1 MPSGHHPAPM
11 NRRLAK
17 ALESALRVAPGEVE
31 LAGLMF
37 LYQLAVVS
45 TFIVGRATRDTLYL
59 RRMSPET
66 LPVMYTATAIAVA
79 VVGYVYSQRADRYR
93 RDRLCQAVLAASG
106 IATFAWWG
114 LMAWQPEAWGLY
126 PSLYILVE
134 IIGSIT
140 VIQVWTLAND
150 IFTSRQA
157 KRLFGIV
164 GAGGVSA
171 NIAVGFVIGGLS
183 WVVGPA
189 NLLLVNVALFA
200 VTVILVGRIGRK
212 ADRMLRESLDVPGVR
227 RRGHRMRLRRDP
239 HLRAVGLLVLVTFA
253 VVTLVD
259 FQFKIVARETF
270 TNERALG
277 SFFGYFYG
285 FAGVAASLVQFFITS
300 RVLEKAGILAAL
312 SILPG
317 SIFVGALTWLF
328 SPIAIVSVSLMRAAE
343 NVFRYTINDTTIQ
356 VLYVP
361 VPAFRRGR
369 AKAFIDGVLK
379 PSSIGITGLALL
391 AGTTLAAPRELAES
405 VLWLDVALL
414 LAWFA
419 ALWRVRRSYI
429 GALLQALQSRSLD
442 MDATSDLVDDDAK
455 RVLKTRLQSGS
466 PQQIVHVLE
475 LLRDVSVDW
484 TDELMNLLRHEAP
497 SIRRAALEQLERSH
511 RLEARTAV
519 ETLIDDPAPEVRAA
533 AVRAYCA
540 LDKRGRVAAI
550 ERLAE
555 PNLEVRVAAIV
566 ALAQHGDFDSMSRA
580 GRALEQLVQSPREV
594 NREAAADV
602 VGEVRW
608 TAFQPAIMKL
618 MNDRSVRVRRAA
630 ILAAGRLGSPDALL
644 PMVYKLAHDDT
655 AGATIQSLIRLQ
667 PGADSVLRK
676 VLANPQ
682 EDLRI
687 RRRIPAV
694 LMVSG
699 SEAALSTLVEQTRSR
714 DPELRSA
721 CARAA
726 ARLRERNSSWR
737 VDEAAVLGVIGSEVD
752 AARSDEELASAVA
765 RHQGPDHPVCGLLAR
780 SLRDRLNRRV
790 RILGDLLSV
799 LRPGEGL
806 RTVWTGLRSKTPS
819 VRSHAVE
826 LLDNLLDEPELRRV
840 LALVETWLAH
850 TGDGVRPQLDRTPA
864 PVAGLQTRLLRESD
878 PWILA
883 CALHWVRETRTP
895 ALIPEVASFLGFP
908 DPVVR
913 EAALRTLTAL
923 EPEPERLSNE
933 IRARLMRLQSDPDP
947 RVRSTWLLARTR
959 WEIVGA

>member
-1 MPSGHHPAPM
+1 M

-66 LPVMYTATAIAVA
+66 LPLMYTATAVAVA
-79 VVGYVYSQRADRYR
+79 TFGYLYSQRADRYR
-93 RDRLCQAVLAASG
+93 RDRLCQAVLGISG
-106 IATFAWWG
+106 LATFGFWALLVWE
-114 LMAWQPEAWGLY
+114 PELWGLY
-126 PSLYILVE
+126 PSLYVLVE

-189 NLLLVNVALFA
+189 NLLLVNVALFGL
-200 VTVILVGRIGRK
+200 TFLLVGRIGKK
-212 ADRMLRESLDVPGVR
+212 AERMLTEALDLPGVK
-227 RRGHRMRLRRDP
+227 RRGHRIRLRKDP
-239 HLRAVGLLVLVTFA
+239 HLRTVGLLVLITFA

-259 FQFKIVARETF
+259 FQFKIIARETF
-270 TNERALG
+270 TSERALG

-285 FAGVAASLVQFFITS
+285 FAGVAASLVQFFVTS
-300 RVLEKAGILAAL
+300 RVLEKAGILAGL
-312 SILPG
+312 SVLPG
-317 SIFVGALTWLF
+317 AILMGVMTWF
-328 SPIAIVSVSLMRAAE
+328 ITPIAVVATSLMRAAE
-343 NVFRYTINDTTIQ
+343 NIFRYTINDTTVQ

-361 VPAFRRGR
+361 VPAFKRGR

-379 PSSIGITGLALL
+379 PMSIGSTGLALL
-391 AGTTLAAPRELAES
+391 AGTTIATSRELAES
-405 VLWLDVALL
+405 VIWLDIALL

-419 ALWRVRRSYI
+419 ALWRVRKSYV

-455 RVLKTRLQSGS
+455 RVLRTRLQSGS

-484 TDELMNLLRHEAP
+484 TDELMALLNHEAP

-511 RLEARTAV
+511 RVEARAAV
-519 ETLIDDPAPEVRAA
+519 ESLIDDPSPEVRAA

-540 LDKRGRVAAI
+540 LDRRGRVAAI
-550 ERLAE
+550 DRLGEA
-555 PNLEVRVAAIV
+555 NLEVRVAAIV

-580 GRALEQLVQSPREV
+580 GRTLELLVQSPRETE
-594 NREAAADV
+594 REAAADII
-602 VGEVRW
+602 GEVRW
-608 TAFQPAIMKL
+608 ASFQGSVMKL

-630 ILAAGRLGSPDALL
+630 ILAAGRLGSPEALL
-644 PMVYKLAHDDT
+644 PLVYKLAHDDT
-655 AGATIQSLIRLQ
+655 AGATIQALIRLQ
-667 PGADSVLRK
+667 PAADSVLRK
-676 VLANPQ
+676 VLGNAQ

-694 LMVSG
+694 LMASG
-699 SEAALSTLVEQTRSR
+699 SEAALATLVDQTRSR

-721 CARAA
+721 CARSA
-726 ARLRERNSSWR
+726 ARLRERNPSWP
-737 VDEAAVLGVIGSEVD
+737 VDEVAVHAVLSNEIE
-752 AARSDEELASAVA
+752 AARADEELSAAVA
-765 RHQGPDHPVCGLLAR
+765 RHQSRAHPVCRLLAR
-780 SLRDRLNRRV
+780 SLRDRLNRRI
-790 RILGDLLSV
+790 RILGDLLTV
-799 LRPGEGL
+799 LAPGAGI
-806 RTVWTGLRSKTPS
+806 RTVWTGLRSKTVS
-819 VRSHAVE
+819 VRSHAIE
-826 LLDNLLDEPELRRV
+826 LLDNLLEDPELRRV
-840 LALVETWLAH
+840 LPLVEAWVA
-850 TGDGVRPQLDRTPA
+850 GDAGPEPAARPTPTPA
-864 PVAGLQTRLLRESD
+864 LQTRLLGESD

-883 CALHWVRETRTP
+883 CVLHWIGETRTD
-895 ALIPEVASFLGFP
+895 ALVPEVSAYLGFP

-913 EAALRTLTAL
+913 EASLRTLAAL
-923 EPEPERLSNE
+923 APGPEGLSPE
-933 IRARLMRLQSDPDP
+933 IRARLARMQSDPDP
-947 RVRSTWLLARTR
+947 RVRSTWLLARAR
-959 WEIVGA
+959 WNLVGA

>member
-1 MPSGHHPAPM
+1 M

-66 LPVMYTATAIAVA
+66 LPLMYTATAVAVA
-79 VVGYVYSQRADRYR
+79 AFGFAYSRRADRYR
-93 RDRLCQAVLAASG
+93 RDRLCRAVLAASG
-106 IATFAWWG
+106 VATLVIW
-114 LMAWQPEAWGLY
+114 LLLTLEPEMWGLY

-189 NLLLVNVALFA
+189 NLLLVNVGLFGL
-200 VTVILVGRIGRK
+200 TFLLVGRIGKR
-212 ADRMLRESLDVPGVR
+212 AEGMLREALDIPGLKR
-227 RRGHRMRLRRDP
+227 RSNRLRLRKDP
-239 HLRAVGLLVLVTFA
+239 HLRTVGLLVLVTFA

-259 FQFKIVARETF
+259 FQFKIIARETF
-270 TNERALG
+270 PDERALG

-285 FAGVAASLVQFFITS
+285 FAGVAASLVQFFVTS
-300 RVLEKAGILAAL
+300 RVLERAGILAGLAV
-312 SILPG
+312 LPG
-317 SIFVGALTWLF
+317 AILAGVMTWF
-328 SPIAIVSVSLMRAAE
+328 IAPLAIISASLMRGAE
-343 NVFRYTINDTTIQ
+343 NIFRYTINDTTVQ

-361 VPAFRRGR
+361 VPAYRRGR

-379 PSSIGITGLALL
+379 PMSIGLTGLALL
-391 AGTTLAAPRELAES
+391 AGTTVASSRELANS

-419 ALWRVRRSYI
+419 ALWRVRKSYI

-455 RVLKTRLQSGS
+455 RVLRTRLHSGS

-475 LLRDVSVDW
+475 LLRDVSIDW
-484 TDELMNLLRHEAP
+484 TDELMALLDHEAP

-511 RLEARTAV
+511 RLEARAAV
-519 ETLIDDPAPEVRAA
+519 ESLIDDPSPEVRAA
-533 AVRAYCA
+533 AIRAFCA
-540 LDKRGRVAAI
+540 LDRRGRVAAMD
-550 ERLAE
+550 RLSDG
-555 PNLEVRVAAIV
+555 NLEVRVAAV
-566 ALAQHGDFDSMSRA
+566 AALAQHGDFDAMSRA
-580 GRALEQLVQSPREV
+580 GRTLEFLVQSPSEAE
-594 NREAAADV
+594 REAAAEV
-602 VGEVRW
+602 ISEVRW
-608 TAFQPAIMKL
+608 ASFQPAVMKL

-630 ILAAGRLGSPDALL
+630 ILAAGRLGSPEALL
-644 PMVYKLAHDDT
+644 PLVYKLAHDDT
-655 AGATIQSLIRLQ
+655 AGATIQALVQIQ
-667 PGADSVLRK
+667 PTADSVLRK
-676 VLANPQ
+676 VLGNPQ

-694 LMVSG
+694 LMASA
-699 SEAALSTLVEQTRSR
+699 SEPALDSLVEQTRSR

-726 ARLRERNSSWR
+726 ARLRERNQSWP
-737 VDEAAVLGVIGSEVD
+737 VNEAAVHAVLSNEID
-752 AARSDEELASAVA
+752 AAQSDEELSAAVA
-765 RHQGPDHPVCGLLAR
+765 RHQAPSQPVCGLLTR
-780 SLRDRLNRRV
+780 SLRDRLNRRI
-790 RILGDLLSV
+790 RIVGDLLTV
-799 LRPGEGL
+799 LAPSAGI
-806 RTVWTGLRSKTPS
+806 RTVWTGLRSKTSS
-819 VRSHAVE
+819 VRAHAVE
-826 LLDNLLDEPELRRV
+826 LLDNLLEDPELRRV
-840 LALVETWLAH
+840 LPLVEGWLA
-850 TGDGVRPQLDRTPA
+850 GDARPKPTIEPT
-864 PVAGLQTRLLRESD
+864 PVATLQTRLLQESD

-883 CALHWVRETRTP
+883 CVLHWVGETRSD
-895 ALIPEVASFLGFP
+895 ALVTEVSAYLGFP

-913 EAALRTLTAL
+913 EASLRTLSAL
-923 EPEPERLSNE
+923 NPRPEALTPE
-933 IRARLMRLQSDPDP
+933 IRGRLARLQSDPDP
-947 RVRSTWLLARTR
+947 RVRSTWLLARAR
-959 WEIVGA
+959 WNLVGARGPAA

>member
-1 MPSGHHPAPM
+1 M

-17 ALESALRVAPGEVE
+17 ALESTLRVAPGEIE

-59 RRMSPET
+59 RRMSPES
-66 LPVMYTATAIAVA
+66 LPVMYTATAVAVA
-79 VVGYVYSQRADRYR
+79 AFGYVYSQRADRYR
-93 RDRLCQAVLAASG
+93 RDILCKFALATSG
-106 IATFAWWG
+106 VATLVIWALLVWRPG
-114 LMAWQPEAWGLY
+114 LWGLY
-126 PSLYILVE
+126 PALYVLIE

-171 NIAVGFVIGGLS
+171 NIAVGFIIGGLS

-200 VTVILVGRIGRK
+200 LTFLLVQRIGLK
-212 ADRMLRESLDVPGVR
+212 AAPMLRESLDLPGLR
-227 RRGHRMRLRRDP
+227 RRGHRVRLSRDP
-239 HLRAVGLLVLVTFA
+239 HLRTVGLLVLVTFA

-259 FQFKIVARETF
+259 FQFKIIARETF
-270 TNERALG
+270 TDERALG

-285 FAGVAASLVQFFITS
+285 FAGVAASIVQFFITS
-300 RVLEKAGILAAL
+300 RVLERAGILAGLAV
-312 SILPG
+312 LPG
-317 SIFVGALTWLF
+317 AIFAGVMTWF
-328 SPIAIVSVSLMRAAE
+328 ITPIAVISVSLMRGAE
-343 NVFRYTINDTTIQ
+343 NVFRYTINDTTVQ

-361 VPAFRRGR
+361 VPAFKRGR

-379 PSSIGITGLALL
+379 PASIGLTGLALL
-391 AGTTLAAPRELAES
+391 AGTTVATSRELADA
-405 VLWLDVALL
+405 VLWLDIALL

-419 ALWRVRRSYI
+419 ALWRVRKSYV

-442 MDATSDLVDDDAK
+442 VEATTDLVDDDAK
-455 RVLKTRLQSGS
+455 RVLRTRLQSGS

-484 TDELMNLLRHEAP
+484 TDELMSLLRHEAP

-519 ETLIDDPAPEVRAA
+519 ESLIDDPSAEVRAA

-540 LDKRGRVAAI
+540 LDKRGRIAAT
-550 ERLAE
+550 ERLAD
-555 PNLEVRVAAIV
+555 PNLEVRVAAII
-566 ALAQHGDFDSMSRA
+566 ALAQHGDFDAMSRA
-580 GRALEQLVQSPREV
+580 GRTLEQLSGSPREGE
-594 NREAAADV
+594 REAAADIIA
-602 VGEVRW
+602 EVRW
-608 TAFQPAIMKL
+608 ASFQPAVMKL

-630 ILAAGRLGSPDALL
+630 ILAAGRLGSPEALL
-644 PMVYKLAHDDT
+644 PLVYKLANDDT
-655 AGATIQSLIRLQ
+655 AGATIQALIRMQ
-667 PGADSVLRK
+667 PAADSVLRK
-676 VLANPQ
+676 VLSNPQ

-694 LMVSG
+694 LMASG
-699 SEAALSTLVEQTRSR
+699 SEAALATLVDQTRSR
-714 DPELRSA
+714 DPELRTA
-721 CARAA
+721 CARGA
-726 ARLRERNSSWR
+726 ARLRERNPNWP
-737 VDEAAVLGVIGSEVD
+737 VDESAVHAVFTNEID
-752 AARSDEELASAVA
+752 AARSDDELSGAVA
-765 RHQGPDHPVCGLLAR
+765 RQQGPAHPVCGLLAR
-780 SLRDRLNRRV
+780 SLRDRLNRRI
-790 RILGDLLSV
+790 RILGELLTV
-799 LRPGEGL
+799 LAPAAGI
-806 RTVWTGLRSKTPS
+806 RTVWVGLRSKTPA

-826 LLDNLLDEPELRRV
+826 LLDNLLEDPELRRV
-840 LALVETWLAH
+840 LPLIEAWLAH
-850 TGDGVRPQLDRTPA
+850 DADGLTTLPPVGRTPT
-864 PVAGLQTRLLRESD
+864 AGLQTRLLRESD

-883 CALHWVRETRTP
+883 CGLHWVGETKTR
-895 ALIPEVASFLGFP
+895 ALVPEVAAYLGFP

-923 EPEPERLSNE
+923 EPGPDGLSAE
-933 IRARLMRLQSDPDP
+933 IRSRLMRLQSDPDP
-947 RVRSTWLLARTR
+947 RVRSTWLLARSR
-959 WEIVGA
+959 WNLVGA